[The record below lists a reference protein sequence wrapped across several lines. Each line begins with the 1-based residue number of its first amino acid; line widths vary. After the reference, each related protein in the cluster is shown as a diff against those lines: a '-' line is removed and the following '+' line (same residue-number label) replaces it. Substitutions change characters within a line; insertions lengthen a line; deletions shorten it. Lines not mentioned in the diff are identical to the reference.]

1 MICCGSN
8 YILERL
14 ILDVFIR
21 VSQSSKVKILIILE
35 EDFVDFSK
43 ERGRKKVKMGIL
55 LRPTTS
61 EVRALLQK
69 IKMENLERGLS
80 LNSAGIEKQKF
91 ELLTNRKHGYEFQ
104 EK

>member
-1 MICCGSN
+1 
-8 YILERL
+8 
-14 ILDVFIR
+14 
-21 VSQSSKVKILIILE
+21 
-35 EDFVDFSK
+35 
-43 ERGRKKVKMGIL
+43 MGIL

-61 EVRALLQK
+61 EVRTLLQK

-91 ELLTNRKHGYEFQ
+91 ELLTNRKLGDEFQ